1 MSRSQ
6 RIWVVTLGTVL
17 HILASLCLVGVATGT
32 MGQPKN
38 PLLPS
43 ASATASTTAAPVA
56 TRPSTSTQ
64 APVTLSPTT
73 TAAAPPPPAPAPPPP
88 PVQQLD
94 PRYATCAEV
103 KAHGLGP
110 YYRGQDVEYGWYRDQ
125 DNDGIVCE

>member
-1 MSRSQ
+1 MPRSQ

-17 HILASLCLVGVATGT
+17 HVLASLCLVGVTTGT

-43 ASATASTTAAPVA
+43 PSTAASSTLAPVA
-56 TRPSTSTQ
+56 TRPSTSTP
-64 APVTLSPTT
+64 APVAPPPATT
-73 TAAAPPPPAPAPPPP
+73 SAPPPPASALPPPP
-88 PVQQLD
+88 GRQPD

-103 KAHGLGP
+103 KVHGLGP

-125 DNDGIVCE
+125 DNDGIACE